1 MKEINAK
8 SRSEWEHLITEWVHS
23 ELDRRMLVRY
33 LLDDITLERIA
44 EEVNLS
50 VVQCQHRV
58 ALAKK
63 QLLEHSN
70 VAS

>member
-1 MKEINAK
+1 MKVINAK
-8 SRSEWEHLITEWVHS
+8 SRSEWEHLINEWVHS

-70 VAS
+70 LSV

>member
-8 SRSEWEHLITEWVHS
+8 SRSEWERLINEWVHS

-33 LLDDITLERIA
+33 LLDDLTLERIA
-44 EEVNLS
+44 EEVDLS
-50 VVQCQHRV
+50 VVQCQKRV
-58 ALAKK
+58 ALARK

-70 VAS
+70 SM

>member
-8 SRSEWEHLITEWVHS
+8 SRSEWEHLINEWVHS

-33 LLDDITLERIA
+33 LLDDLTLERIA
-44 EEVNLS
+44 EEVDLS
-50 VVQCQHRV
+50 VVQCQKRV

-70 VAS
+70 SM

>member
-1 MKEINAK
+1 MREINAK
-8 SRSEWEHLITEWVHS
+8 SRSEWEHLINEWVHS

-33 LLDDITLERIA
+33 LLDDLTLERIA
-44 EEVNLS
+44 EEVDLS
-50 VVQCQHRV
+50 VVQCQKRV

-70 VAS
+70 SM

>member
-8 SRSEWEHLITEWVHS
+8 SRSEWEHLINEWVHS

-33 LLDDITLERIA
+33 LLDDLTLERIA
-44 EEVNLS
+44 EEVDLS
-50 VVQCQHRV
+50 FVQCQKRV

-70 VAS
+70 SM